1 MARARKEGKSKKNRS
16 NLIKKLR
23 RIESNERI
31 LKSLSEN

>member
-1 MARARKEGKSKKNRS
+1 MARARKERKPKKNRG